1 MNVLFLLG
9 LALAPLL
16 AFVLR
21 RTRWGLVVRTVG
33 DSRDAALA
41 LGFHVNRVRALCTMI
56 GGFLAGVGGS
66 FLSLYYPGSWN
77 EGLSSGQ
84 GLMAV
89 ALVVFARWEPLR
101 CLYAALLFGAAG
113 ALGPALQSVG
123 ITSGYY
129 LFNAAPYVLTLLL
142 MLATCSPD
150 RALAGMPQ
158 ELGATKRSIIV
169 CDRQGYGYSGMN
181 FPIGQSLQS
190 NAVSP
195 SSVDLI
201 AIRGV

>member
-1 MNVLFLLG
+1 MAPRLPAIDLGAWSGIPQVRDALQVNVLFLLG

-21 RTRWGLVVRTVG
+21 RTHWGLVVRTVG

-101 CLYAALLFGAAG
+101 CLWSLRRGRGARAGAPVGRDHERLLSVQCRAVCPDALPHARDLLARPRARGHAAG
-113 ALGPALQSVG
+113 AG
-123 ITSGYY
+123 
-129 LFNAAPYVLTLLL
+129 AA
-142 MLATCSPD
+142 
-150 RALAGMPQ
+150 
-158 ELGATKRSIIV
+158 K
-169 CDRQGYGYSGMN
+169 
-181 FPIGQSLQS
+181 
-190 NAVSP
+190 
-195 SSVDLI
+195 
-201 AIRGV
+201 